1 MQTYIPSFFQHE
13 KNPRHFFQNMLVI
26 LYFYKLPFEFRSL
39 HAQFMIPGHLTSLV
53 RVFEK
58 CRKPLGPILKCMRW
72 IDLSKEGVCI
82 LAAIYVVN
90 KMWLIFL
97 NKYVLLNCNWKKSIL
112 FFFLNLIVIVQY
124 VLYKWL

>member
-1 MQTYIPSFFQHE
+1 MSYLYLPVIKNIIINHNANIHTYLVFFQHE

-58 CRKPLGPILKCMRW
+58 CRKPLGPISKCMR
-72 IDLSKEGVCI
+72 
-82 LAAIYVVN
+82 
-90 KMWLIFL
+90 
-97 NKYVLLNCNWKKSIL
+97 
-112 FFFLNLIVIVQY
+112 
-124 VLYKWL
+124 